1 MPLVE
6 KNDDLST
13 SQKKVKGLIVKSSL
27 QIAAEAPLAP
37 IGAVAE
43 RLGIPADY
51 VEPYGRNKAKL
62 DLRYLDDYRD
72 APLGRYILVT
82 AITPTPLGE
91 GKTTTTIGLGMAL
104 NRIGKRAAIALRQ
117 SSLGP
122 VFGIK
127 GGGAGGGYSQVIPLE
142 ESILHLTGD
151 IHAVTQAHNQIAA
164 LTDNSWYHGNPLQ
177 IDPERIAIR
186 RVLDVNDRFLRNVT
200 IGQGGKL
207 NGSPRTTGFDIS
219 VASELMAILAM
230 VNGVGAAAALR
241 DLRERI
247 GRMVVAFS
255 TNGTPITAE
264 DVRAAGTATVLLR
277 EALKPN
283 LMQTIENTPALI
295 HAGPFANIAQGNSSI
310 LADQIGLR
318 AAEYVVTEAGFGAD
332 MGGEKF
338 FDIKCRASGLW
349 PAAAVVVAT
358 IRALKSH
365 TGKYKIVAGKPLPA
379 ELTAENPDDVLIG
392 GANLRK
398 QIANVRRFGVP
409 VVVALNSYPE
419 DYPSEIEA
427 VAQIAREAG
436 AEGMAVS
443 RVFAEGGAGGEE
455 LARLVVAAA
464 ERNTAPQP
472 QFLYELD
479 QPITEKIRT
488 LATNIYGAA
497 DVNFSELAQEQIARF
512 EASGFGKLPICMA
525 KTHLSLS
532 HDPQMKGAPAGF
544 SFPIREVRASV
555 GAGFIYPIA
564 GDTVTMPGLG
574 SNPAAHSVDI
584 DENGNTVG
592 LF

>member
-1 MPLVE
+1 M
-6 KNDDLST
+6 
-13 SQKKVKGLIVKSSL
+13 VKSSL

-37 IGAVAE
+37 IGDVAE
-43 RLGIPADY
+43 RLGIPSAY

-62 DLRYLDDYRD
+62 DLHYLDDYRD

-127 GGGAGGGYSQVIPLE
+127 GGGAGGGYSQIIPLE

-186 RVLDVNDRFLRNVT
+186 RVLDVNDRFLRTVT

-207 NGSPRTTGFDIS
+207 NGSPRITGFDIS

-230 VNGVGAAAALR
+230 VNGVDAATALR

-255 TNGTPITAE
+255 TEGTPITAE

-365 TGKYKIVAGKPLPA
+365 TGKYTIVAGKPLPA

-419 DYPSEIEA
+419 DHPSEIAA
-427 VAQIAREAG
+427 VAQIAHEAG

-464 ERNTAPQP
+464 ERTNTPQP

-479 QPITEKIRT
+479 QPIAAKIRT
-488 LATNIYGAA
+488 LATSIYGAA
-497 DVNFSELAQEQIARF
+497 EVSFSELAREQIASY
-512 EASGFGKLPICMA
+512 EANGFGTLPICMA

-532 HDPQMKGAPAGF
+532 HDPQLKGAPTGF
-544 SFPIREVRASV
+544 TFPIREVRASI

-574 SNPAAHSVDI
+574 SRPAAHSVDI
-584 DENGNTVG
+584 DEDGNTVG